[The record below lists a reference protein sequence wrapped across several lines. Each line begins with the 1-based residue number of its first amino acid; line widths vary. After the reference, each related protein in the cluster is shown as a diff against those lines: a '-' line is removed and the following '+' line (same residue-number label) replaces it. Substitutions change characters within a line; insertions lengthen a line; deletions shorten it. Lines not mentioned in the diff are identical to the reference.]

1 MLPRAAGEIRGP
13 AEEDGDE
20 DDNEDEDEEEEVVGR
35 VVEAAAER
43 DNGAD

>member
-13 AEEDGDE
+13 AEEDDDE
-20 DDNEDEDEEEEVVGR
+20 DDNEDDDEEEEAVGR
-35 VVEAAAER
+35 VVEAAER